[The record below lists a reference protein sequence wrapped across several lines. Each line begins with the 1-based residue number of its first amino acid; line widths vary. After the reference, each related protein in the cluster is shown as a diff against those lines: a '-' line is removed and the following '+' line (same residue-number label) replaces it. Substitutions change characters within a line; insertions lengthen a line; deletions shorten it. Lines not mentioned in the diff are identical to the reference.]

1 VDDLVGKM
9 TADLQQ
15 AGLLEDTF
23 FFYFG
28 DHGGV
33 LPGSK
38 GYLYETGLHVP
49 LVVRVPDKWKHLVKL
64 PLGSRVQGFVSF
76 VDFGPTLLHL
86 AGIKVPG
93 HMDGK
98 PILGPDVTLETL
110 NQRDEAFGYADRFDG
125 KYDFCR
131 SLRKGRY
138 KYLRNYQS
146 YYPDGLQNNYR
157 YQMLAYAEWRELFL
171 AGKLNPLQQQFFLPK
186 PAECLYDLE
195 TDPRETKNL
204 AGDPNYQTV
213 LKQLRGRLSD
223 RVKALPDLSFFPE
236 AILVEQ
242 AVSQPLEFGKQHKQQ
257 ISRLVDIADLSL
269 EDWAKAQPKL
279 ESALQSK
286 DPWERYW
293 AATVCGTFG
302 KAALPLVDDV
312 KLLLTDEELLVRVR
326 AAEFLGGIKAVDPRP
341 ALISV
346 LSESASPVT
355 TLIALNAVVYLQDF
369 HGYKFEIQ
377 PQKIRAKDSLVE
389 RRLDYLL
396 GKL

>member
-1 VDDLVGKM
+1 
-9 TADLQQ
+9 
-15 AGLLEDTF
+15 
-23 FFYFG
+23 
-28 DHGGV
+28 V

-38 GYLYETGLHVP
+38 GYLHETGLHVP

-110 NQRDEAFGYADRFDG
+110 NQRDEAFGYADRFDE

-146 YYPDGLQNNYR
+146 YYPDGQQNNYR

-195 TDPRETKNL
+195 TNPRETKNL
-204 AGDPNYQTV
+204 AGDPNHSSIAGWSNVSGPFIEY
-213 LKQLRGRLSD
+213 LRQS
-223 RVKALPDLSFFPE
+223 
-236 AILVEQ
+236 
-242 AVSQPLEFGKQHKQQ
+242 
-257 ISRLVDIADLSL
+257 
-269 EDWAKAQPKL
+269 
-279 ESALQSK
+279 SA
-286 DPWERYW
+286 Y
-293 AATVCGTFG
+293 
-302 KAALPLVDDV
+302 
-312 KLLLTDEELLVRVR
+312 
-326 AAEFLGGIKAVDPRP
+326 
-341 ALISV
+341 
-346 LSESASPVT
+346 
-355 TLIALNAVVYLQDF
+355 Y
-369 HGYKFEIQ
+369 
-377 PQKIRAKDSLVE
+377 
-389 RRLDYLL
+389 
-396 GKL
+396 